1 LQLPSAHGETPGTIR
16 HAGPWRKLAGP
27 NRQLLMLLGLVYQ
40 VVHRSSNRV
49 GTTAVATVVVVAV
62 VIVVRLVV
70 LVLLVVVLVV
80 ATPAPPAT
88 STASSATF
96 WNFLLIE
103 GLVKLYIKNARRSYS
118 LLYCKDKDNA

>member
-16 HAGPWRKLAGP
+16 HAGPRRKLAGP
-27 NRQLLMLLGLVYQ
+27 DRQLLVLLGLVYQ

-49 GTTAVATVVVVAV
+49 GTTTVAAVVVAAV

-70 LVLLVVVLVV
+70 LVVLVVVLVMIVVLVV
-80 ATPAPPAT
+80 ATPTPPAT

-103 GLVKLYIKNARRSYS
+103 GLVKLYIQNVR
-118 LLYCKDKDNA
+118 

>member
-1 LQLPSAHGETPGTIR
+1 
-16 HAGPWRKLAGP
+16 
-27 NRQLLMLLGLVYQ
+27 MLLGLVYQ

-49 GTTAVATVVVVAV
+49 GTTVVVVAV

-103 GLVKLYIKNARRSYS
+103 GLVKLYIQNARRSYS